1 MRLQVRQL
9 NYQIDKTPI
18 LKDIF
23 LEIQEGEFVGLVGP
37 NGCGKSTLL
46 KAIYKTYKPERDR
59 VFVDGKDICGLG
71 PREMAREV
79 AVMAQENS
87 VEFDLEVMDM
97 VMYGRYSH
105 RKFFEGEK
113 KEDREICLH
122 FIQEVGLEGYEHRSY
137 LSLSGGE
144 KQRVLLARALVQG
157 SGLIVLDEPT
167 NHLDVR
173 FQYLIMQTL
182 KKQDVTVFSSIHDLN
197 LAAMYCDRILLMDQG
212 QIIESGTPKEVITV
226 ENIDRIFG
234 VRAQITFNELT
245 GKIQVY
251 YLPDEIGNQILA
263 GRHNLQKNSAQ

>member
-1 MRLQVRQL
+1 MRLQVKQL
-9 NYQIDKTPI
+9 NYRIDKAPI
-18 LKDIF
+18 LKDIS
-23 LEIQEGEFVGLVGP
+23 LEIKEGEFVGLVGP
-37 NGCGKSTLL
+37 NGCGKTTLL
-46 KAIYKTYKPERDR
+46 KAIYKTYKPEKGA
-59 VFVDGKDICGLG
+59 VFVGGRDVCSLV

-113 KEDREICLH
+113 KEDREICLR
-122 FIQEVGLEGYEHRSY
+122 FIREVGLAGYEHRSY

-144 KQRVLLARALVQG
+144 KQRVLLARALAQG
-157 SGLIVLDEPT
+157 SRLIVLDEPT
-167 NHLDVR
+167 NHLDIR

-182 KKQDVTVFSSIHDLN
+182 KKQGVTVFSSIHDLN

-212 QIIESGTPKEVITV
+212 QIIRAGTPEKVITA

-234 VRAQITFNELT
+234 VHAQITVNELT
-245 GKIQVY
+245 GRIQVY
-251 YLPDEIGNQILA
+251 YLPEEPEY
-263 GRHNLQKNSAQ
+263 NLKRPGA

>member
-1 MRLQVRQL
+1 MRLSVRQL
-9 NYQIDKTPI
+9 DYQIEGTTI
-18 LKDIF
+18 LKNIS
-23 LEIQEGEFVGLVGP
+23 LEIREGEFVGLVGP

-46 KAIYKTYKPERDR
+46 KAIYKTYKPQKGA
-59 VFVDGKDICGLG
+59 VFVDGRDVCGLA
-71 PREMAREV
+71 PREMAREM

-113 KEDREICLH
+113 KEDREICLR
-122 FIQEVGLEGYEHRSY
+122 FIREVGLAGYEHRSY

-144 KQRVLLARALVQG
+144 KQRVLLARALTQG
-157 SGLIVLDEPT
+157 SRLIVLDEPT

-212 QIIESGTPKEVITV
+212 QIIQAGTPEEVITA
-226 ENIDRIFG
+226 ENIGRIFG
-234 VRAQITFNELT
+234 VDTQITVNELT

-251 YLPDEIGNQILA
+251 YLPDETGI
-263 GRHNLQKNSAQ
+263 